1 MDLTI
6 LTVLPIFLSGVIV
19 GMIVFHAGIIA
30 PSLFKKF
37 AAAEVG
43 PFLRTVFPQLFLL
56 VLGIGICSLLVSFLN
71 NGSMV
76 GKIVSFITVA
86 LMGICYA
93 IIPATNSAKDLGD
106 ETAFKRLH
114 RLSVILTVTVLCL
127 NSFWIPFV

>member
-56 VLGIGICSLLVSFLN
+56 VLGIGICSLLVLFL

-106 ETAFKRLH
+106 ETTFKRLH

>member
-1 MDLTI
+1 
-6 LTVLPIFLSGVIV
+6 
-19 GMIVFHAGIIA
+19 
-30 PSLFKKF
+30 
-37 AAAEVG
+37 
-43 PFLRTVFPQLFLL
+43 
-56 VLGIGICSLLVSFLN
+56 LGIGICSLLVSFLN